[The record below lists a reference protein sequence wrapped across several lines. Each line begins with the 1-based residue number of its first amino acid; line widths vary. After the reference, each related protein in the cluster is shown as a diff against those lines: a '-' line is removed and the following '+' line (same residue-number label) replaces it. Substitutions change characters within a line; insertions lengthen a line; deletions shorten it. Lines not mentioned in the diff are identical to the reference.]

1 MLVYLNSETWSC
13 PTSQFFAAHVQRA
26 LDDGL
31 EIAVVHELDG
41 VRVRTIPCCCPALN
55 PNPDAHIHC
64 FTLYQVFRHSRRN
77 SRTQLVAMQP
87 KGGKANY

>member
-1 MLVYLNSETWSC
+1 MLVYLNSKTWSC

-41 VRVRTIPCCCPALN
+41 ARVRTNPSPPAPTNQHTHVHTRIRPTLSQVAPTVDVGDATLLN
-55 PNPDAHIHC
+55 
-64 FTLYQVFRHSRRN
+64 Y
-77 SRTQLVAMQP
+77 
-87 KGGKANY
+87 